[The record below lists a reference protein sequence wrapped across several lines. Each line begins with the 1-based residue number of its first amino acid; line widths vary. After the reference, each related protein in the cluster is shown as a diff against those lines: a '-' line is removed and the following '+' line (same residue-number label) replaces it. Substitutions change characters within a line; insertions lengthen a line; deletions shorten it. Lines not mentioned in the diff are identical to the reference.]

1 VERVGLQ
8 VQRDQ
13 LEREVH
19 QDLLD
24 NLDLQD
30 RWVLKENLES
40 VVLLVNVVQ
49 TDGLDRQA
57 HLDHQAQQGREE
69 KMVLL
74 DLVESQVP
82 VDLQGHQDLVDLA
95 EKLEVLEHPAAEAK
109 QAHLVL
115 PDLQGQ
121 RDL

>member
-1 VERVGLQ
+1 MERVGLQ

-82 VDLQGHQDLVDLA
+82 VDLPGHQDLVDLA